1 MRFQFSIH
9 TTNSQTL
16 DFYNEAEESLELR
29 GIISQEPDR
38 RADHAKY
45 TLDVFSQ
52 NSEKVSGKVL
62 IKTALLPEYFYG
74 DELKLR
80 GRLKTPFETEEFS
93 YRDYLER
100 FGIRSVMYFP
110 RMEKISASN
119 KNFLF
124 EKLFAFKQKFEAKI
138 NQVFPEPHASFEA
151 GLLIGSRRG
160 IPNDVLEDFNTTGL
174 THIIAISGYNIAL
187 VIAFITA
194 LFGSYVPR
202 KYQFPLAT
210 IFVVA
215 FTLLVGAGAAVT
227 RAAIMG
233 LLAFYALTHGR
244 QYHVGIALAFTAA
257 GMVGW
262 NPRILIHDVS
272 FQLSFAAVAGL
283 LFVSPLLEK
292 YFAKIPNKFAIR
304 ESLLMTMSAQITA
317 VPLIVFYFDRL
328 SLVSPLANIL
338 VAPAIPLAMMVGFI
352 AVAVGAVFLPAGILI
367 GFLAYGLLSYILW
380 IAEWGARLPGASVEV
395 GSFGMGFVVIYY
407 LGLVG
412 FLCWREYFSKK
423 KSCF

>member
-194 LFGSYVPR
+194 LFGSYVPDR
-202 KYQFPLAT
+202 KS
-210 IFVVA
+210 VV
-215 FTLLVGAGAAVT
+215 
-227 RAAIMG
+227 
-233 LLAFYALTHGR
+233 
-244 QYHVGIALAFTAA
+244 
-257 GMVGW
+257 
-262 NPRILIHDVS
+262 
-272 FQLSFAAVAGL
+272 
-283 LFVSPLLEK
+283 
-292 YFAKIPNKFAIR
+292 
-304 ESLLMTMSAQITA
+304 
-317 VPLIVFYFDRL
+317 
-328 SLVSPLANIL
+328 
-338 VAPAIPLAMMVGFI
+338 
-352 AVAVGAVFLPAGILI
+352 
-367 GFLAYGLLSYILW
+367 
-380 IAEWGARLPGASVEV
+380 
-395 GSFGMGFVVIYY
+395 
-407 LGLVG
+407 
-412 FLCWREYFSKK
+412 
-423 KSCF
+423 